1 MRIPFVLA
9 LTSCLACAIP
19 ADAQQQ
25 QQQQQQ
31 PQTFL
36 LGEWTGGLFPPP
48 TVISADQC
56 LAQPTVIFTRDTVMR
71 ASFTEEFYTQR
82 LVETVRGTGNGVVFR
97 FSAASSSQSPSLT
110 GLGGDDSGF
119 GCDSPDEPPR
129 GADGTEPDQLP
140 QLQRLSVPAGTL
152 SRGLKT
158 AHRRTSNVPHRR
170 EAAG

>member
-119 GCDSPDEPPR
+119 GCDSPDELHVERMGPNQISFPNCKDFPFPLVR
-129 GADGTEPDQLP
+129 C
-140 QLQRLSVPAGTL
+140 PAG
-152 SRGLKT
+152 
-158 AHRRTSNVPHRR
+158 
-170 EAAG
+170 